1 MVKVSVTVTA
11 PDSQAIDW
19 VYRHA
24 CRYTSGRSHRTNTDG
39 LVSMDI
45 FWILDN
51 ARLENAHE
59 EIQDYLDI
67 IECESVGADIERI
80 TVSECD

>member
-1 MVKVSVTVTA
+1 
-11 PDSQAIDW
+11 
-19 VYRHA
+19 
-24 CRYTSGRSHRTNTDG
+24 
-39 LVSMDI
+39 MDI